1 MSDFRLSDTRLL
13 TNMSNFVHV
22 CLQICIRIGS
32 FMRVHVQN
40 FFRAKRLIGWACVS
54 VSGNIMKIKLI
65 KEGEYL
71 IAAMAEMGL
80 MTRTPAP
87 AEQEDYLLMRQLEED
102 EERIS
107 VAGKQKLAEL
117 QNKFYMAVGA
127 TAGATEQFLS

>member
-1 MSDFRLSDTRLL
+1 
-13 TNMSNFVHV
+13 
-22 CLQICIRIGS
+22 
-32 FMRVHVQN
+32 
-40 FFRAKRLIGWACVS
+40 
-54 VSGNIMKIKLI
+54 MKIKLI